1 MLGDRIEEFCD
12 AELVDHFNY
21 TVFPNIHPWGGF
33 NRIVYRFR
41 PNGDDH
47 ETSIFEVMYVTPFA
61 GERPAPATVRSL
73 GADDRW
79 TDAPELDSLGMVL
92 DQDTFNMEQVQKGLK
107 ILRRDGVTVSRYQE
121 AIVRWR
127 QDLLDEWVG
136 RSDRRQSATRS
147 RGPSTSPTGPVAC
160 GSRRTASWG
169 TSRATAAG
177 SRASCGRRIPSCAS
191 G

>member
-1 MLGDRIEEFCD
+1 
-12 AELVDHFNY
+12 VDHFNY

-136 RSDRRQSATRS
+136 R
-147 RGPSTSPTGPVAC
+147 
-160 GSRRTASWG
+160 
-169 TSRATAAG
+169 
-177 SRASCGRRIPSCAS
+177 
-191 G
+191 